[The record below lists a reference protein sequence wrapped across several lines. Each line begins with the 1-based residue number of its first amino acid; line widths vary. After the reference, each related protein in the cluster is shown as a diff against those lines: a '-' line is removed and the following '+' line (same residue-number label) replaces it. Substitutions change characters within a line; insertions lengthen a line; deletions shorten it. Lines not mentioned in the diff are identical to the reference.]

1 MKIDA
6 NEIQVNGVV
15 YVPKTDLDLEK
26 ATVTQDG
33 KKYVLVRTQN
43 AGVFAGYLE
52 SRSVDGLQITLLG
65 SRRIYYWAGAAS
77 LSQLAI
83 DGTSKPKECKFP
95 TPEIRKE
102 LTQVIEISD
111 VTAKAKKSIESVPV
125 WQA

>member
-1 MKIDA
+1 MDINAD
-6 NEIQVNGVV
+6 EVTINGITYTV
-15 YVPKTDLDLEK
+15 KGSEQE
-26 ATVTQDG
+26 TVTNTEG
-33 KKYVLVRTQN
+33 KRYVLVRTQN
-43 AGVFAGYLE
+43 AGVFAGYLD
-52 SRSVDGLQITLLG
+52 SKSADGLQVTLLG

-95 TPEIRKE
+95 TPELKKE

-125 WQA
+125 WKA